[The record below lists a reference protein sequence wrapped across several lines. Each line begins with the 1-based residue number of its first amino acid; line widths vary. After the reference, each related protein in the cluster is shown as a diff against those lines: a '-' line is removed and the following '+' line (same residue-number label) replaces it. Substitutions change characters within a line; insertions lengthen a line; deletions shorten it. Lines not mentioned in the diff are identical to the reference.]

1 MSDFIARVE
10 AELRNVDPSAAAFV
24 RALHDKHGSSR
35 ASMNLLAA
43 ILAGDAAIVNVF
55 TKHRDDFGCGEKMDE
70 LVREARAR
78 LAVAERRRVDKLREE
93 FAGRVSVVLCEA
105 DYEYARVLDNYGQSV
120 WYVLRRELCG
130 LRPHGSYNKDW

>member
-1 MSDFIARVE
+1 MFSDREQRV
-10 AELRNVDPSAAAFV
+10 AAFV

-78 LAVAERRRVDKLREE
+78 LAVAERRRVNNLREE
-93 FAGRVSVVLCEA
+93 FEALAKLVVPGVEVVFRYRCRTTKGIEEVIA
-105 DYEYARVLDNYGQSV
+105 WAQRDT
-120 WYVLRRELCG
+120 
-130 LRPHGSYNKDW
+130 